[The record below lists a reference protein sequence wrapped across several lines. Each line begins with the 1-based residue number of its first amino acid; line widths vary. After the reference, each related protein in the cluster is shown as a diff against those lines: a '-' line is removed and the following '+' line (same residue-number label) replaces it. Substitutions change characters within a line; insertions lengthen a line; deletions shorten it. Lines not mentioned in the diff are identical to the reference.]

1 MKSGTIGDR
10 LEMIM
15 IAMGLKQYQFAEKF
29 GVARNT
35 IIRYIHNER
44 YPEPEFMVRL
54 ADLSININWLLK
66 GEGSMYLDSS
76 DPSLMTAKTKKK
88 LQLLNAQ
95 NTLKPF
101 TEQILQ
107 RTVIMP
113 VAAEISAGTPM
124 PVPDDYEFSQHI
136 EIPRAMLHGSPDDYY
151 VFRVNG
157 NSMEPL
163 PSGSYIIC
171 EYLQNW
177 NEVKNGKTYVL
188 VTQHDGVVYKRV
200 FINDND
206 TLLLKSDNPEYT
218 PYTVSVNTL
227 SEVWKALG
235 YICFSLPEP
244 DEMHMGKLTAM
255 VYKMQGELDELI
267 KHTDYGN

>member
-29 GVARNT
+29 GLARNT

-76 DPSLMTAKTKKK
+76 DPALMTAKTKKK

-124 PVPDDYEFSQHI
+124 PVPEDYEFSQHI

-157 NSMEPL
+157 NSMEPVI
-163 PSGSYIIC
+163 SNTDIVI
-171 EYLQNW
+171 
-177 NEVKNGKTYVL
+177 VKNHPFWDDVKNKVCAVRTPDGITLKKVQIDYQRGQILLLPFNSDFSVL
-188 VTQHDGVVYKRV
+188 IIDSDQTDTVGLIGPVMLQLRV
-200 FINDND
+200 F
-206 TLLLKSDNPEYT
+206 
-218 PYTVSVNTL
+218 
-227 SEVWKALG
+227 
-235 YICFSLPEP
+235 
-244 DEMHMGKLTAM
+244 
-255 VYKMQGELDELI
+255 
-267 KHTDYGN
+267 